1 MHAQAEDVAKA
12 LRVKV
17 FQEVSETLTAY
28 DRVVTS

>member
-17 FQEVSETLTAY
+17 SETLTAY